1 MIAPA
6 TGDVVRIAWLLA
18 AVLVAS
24 APHFPFVSPW
34 IIALVLGVA
43 TWRLFA
49 EQRRWSLPS
58 GWLRI
63 PLALFGFIAVIWT
76 YRRISGVQAGT
87 ALLLVMVGL
96 KLLETRAERDQ
107 AIVVLICFFLL
118 FAAFLRE
125 QAIWS
130 VGILL
135 LGMTFTICAL
145 LQSSVRG
152 PPFPPRR
159 NLMHAMTLIAQ
170 AIPLMLLL
178 FFLFPRVP
186 GPFWA
191 LPAGSGSGITGLSD
205 TVNPGDISSL
215 SRSDAVAFRVRFE
228 SAVPEP
234 RERYWRGPVMSFF
247 NGRSWA
253 WRDRGLRPRA
263 DATTPGNA
271 ATVDYELTL
280 EPHGRRWLLAL
291 ETPAQWDAPRGYLAG
306 GYQLM
311 NQTPIRQRIAYRA
324 GAVTGGINRV
334 DEHAR
339 YLQANTFLPPA
350 SNPNSV
356 AMAQRLR
363 RAAVDERSYLMEL
376 LRMFRR
382 EPFYYTLSPQV
393 LGDNPVDEFLFE
405 TREGFCE
412 HYASA
417 FAVLARAA
425 GIPARLVTGY
435 QGAER
440 NPLADYW
447 IVRQSNAHAWTEVW
461 LDGAW
466 VRFDPTA
473 AVAPERIEYG
483 LEEALPAG
491 ERNVIRGLRG
501 NPVLNRLILSWDA
514 VNAAWNQWVLGF
526 GPEVQRSLLQSL
538 GLTKPS
544 WPDLVAAMMTSCVV
558 FLAALAFMLG
568 RAGLRPVDPVL
579 RQYRRFC
586 NRLANICRGPQPAE
600 GPSDFA
606 RAVIG
611 VRPDLAGDI
620 VAINALYLQLRYEG
634 MPAADRLAEFT
645 ERIRRFRPSR
655 RRQPN

>member
-1 MIAPA
+1 MIAAA
-6 TGDVVRIAWLLA
+6 TGDVVRIAWLIA

-24 APHFPFVSPW
+24 TPHFPFVSPW
-34 IIALVLGVA
+34 IIALVLGIT
-43 TWRLFA
+43 TWRLLA

-63 PLALFGFIAVIWT
+63 PLTLIGFIAVIWT
-76 YRRISGVQAGT
+76 YRRISGVEAGT
-87 ALLLVMVGL
+87 ALLLAMVGL

-107 AIVVLICFFLL
+107 AIVALICFFLL

-145 LQSSVRG
+145 LQASIHGR
-152 PPFPPRR
+152 PFPPRR
-159 NLMHAMTLIAQ
+159 SLMHAVALMAQ

-191 LPAGSGSGITGLSD
+191 LPAGGGSGITGLST
-205 TVNPGDISSL
+205 TVSPGDISSL
-215 SRSDAVAFRVRFE
+215 SRSDAVAFRVRFD
-228 SAVPEP
+228 STVPEP
-234 RERYWRGPVMSFF
+234 RDRYWRGPVMSDF
-247 NGRSWA
+247 NGRSWS
-253 WRDRGLRPRA
+253 WRDRGLRPMA
-263 DATTPGNA
+263 GTNTQGNA
-271 ATVDYELTL
+271 AAVHYELTL

-291 ETPAQWDAPRGYLAG
+291 ETAAQWDAPRGYLAG

-311 NQTPIRQRIAYRA
+311 NQSPIRQRIAYRA
-324 GAVTGGINRV
+324 ASILGGINRI
-334 DEHAR
+334 DEQAQ
-339 YLQANTFLPPA
+339 YLQANTYLPPA
-350 SNPNSV
+350 SNPHSV

-363 RAAVDERSYLMEL
+363 SAAADDRAYLLEL
-376 LRMFRR
+376 LSMFRR
-382 EPFYYTLSPQV
+382 EPFFYTLSPQA
-393 LGDNPVDEFLFE
+393 LGDNPVDQFLFD

-440 NPLADYW
+440 NPLANYW

-461 LDGAW
+461 LDDAW

-501 NPVLNRLILSWDA
+501 NPMLNRLVLSWDA
-514 VNAAWNQWVLGF
+514 ANAAWNQWVLGF
-526 GPEVQRSLLQSL
+526 GPETQRSLLQTL
-538 GLTKPS
+538 GFTKPS
-544 WPDLVAAMMTSCVV
+544 WSNLIAAMMAGCAV
-558 FLAALAFMLG
+558 FLAGLAFLLG
-568 RAGLRPVDPVL
+568 RAGIRPVDPVL

-586 NRLANICRGPQPAE
+586 KRLANIGRGPQPAE

-611 VRPDLAGDI
+611 VRPDLAGD
-620 VAINALYLQLRYEG
+620 VLAINALYLQLRYEG
-634 MPAADRLAEFT
+634 MAAADRLAEFT

-655 RRQPN
+655 RSV

>member
-1 MIAPA
+1 MIAAA
-6 TGDVVRIAWLLA
+6 TGDVVRIAWLIA

-24 APHFPFVSPW
+24 TPHFPFVSPW
-34 IIALVLGVA
+34 IVALILGIT

-63 PLALFGFIAVIWT
+63 PLTLIGFIAVVWT
-76 YRRISGVQAGT
+76 YRRISGVEAGT
-87 ALLLVMVGL
+87 ALLLAMVGL
-96 KLLETRAERDQ
+96 KLLEIRAKRDQ
-107 AIVVLICFFLL
+107 AIVALICFFLL

-145 LQSSVRG
+145 RQASIHGRA
-152 PPFPPRR
+152 FPPRR
-159 NLMHAMTLIAQ
+159 TLMHAVTLMAQ

-191 LPAGSGSGITGLSD
+191 LPAGGGSGITGLST
-205 TVNPGDISSL
+205 TVSPGDISSL
-215 SRSDAVAFRVRFE
+215 SRSDAVAFRVRFD
-228 SAVPEP
+228 STVPEP
-234 RERYWRGPVMSFF
+234 RDRYWRGPVMSYF
-247 NGRSWA
+247 NGRSWS
-253 WRDRGLRPRA
+253 WRDRGLRPMA
-263 DATTPGNA
+263 GINTQENA
-271 ATVDYELTL
+271 AAVHYELTL

-291 ETPAQWDAPRGYLAG
+291 ETAAQWDAPRGYLAG

-311 NQTPIRQRIAYRA
+311 NQSPIRQRIAYRA
-324 GAVTGGINRV
+324 ASILGGINRI
-334 DEHAR
+334 DEQAQ
-339 YLQANTFLPPA
+339 YLQANTNLPPA
-350 SNPNSV
+350 SNPHSV
-356 AMAQRLR
+356 AMARRLR
-363 RAAVDERSYLMEL
+363 SAAADDRAYLMEL

-382 EPFYYTLSPQV
+382 EPFFYTLSPQA
-393 LGDNPVDEFLFE
+393 LGDNPVDQFLFD

-440 NPLADYW
+440 NPLANYW

-461 LDGAW
+461 LDDAW

-473 AVAPERIEYG
+473 AVAPERIEYS

-491 ERNVIRGLRG
+491 ERNIIRGLRG
-501 NPVLNRLILSWDA
+501 NPLVNRLVLSWDA
-514 VNAAWNQWVLGF
+514 ANAAWNQWVLGF
-526 GPEVQRSLLQSL
+526 GPEVQRSLLQKL

-544 WPDLVAAMMTSCVV
+544 WSDLIAAMMAGCAV
-558 FLAALAFMLG
+558 FLAGLAFLLG
-568 RAGLRPVDPVL
+568 RAGIRPVDPVL

-586 NRLANICRGPQPAE
+586 KRLANIGRGPQPAE

-620 VAINALYLQLRYEG
+620 LAINALYLQLRYEG
-634 MPAADRLAEFT
+634 MAAADRLAEFT
-645 ERIRRFRPSR
+645 KRIRRFRPSR
-655 RRQPN
+655 RRRTD